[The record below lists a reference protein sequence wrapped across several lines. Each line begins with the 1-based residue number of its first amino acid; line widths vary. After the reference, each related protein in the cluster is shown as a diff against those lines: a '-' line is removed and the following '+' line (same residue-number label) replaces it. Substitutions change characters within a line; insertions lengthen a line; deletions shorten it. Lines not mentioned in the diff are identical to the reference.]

1 LLEKAVSNIMS
12 ALQLRIDTTAQT
24 EGIRS
29 KMPNDETA
37 TRLIATFIA
46 KLKATIP
53 TSFDP
58 AQDKRI

>member
-46 KLKATIP
+46 KLKSDDTNVFR
-53 TSFDP
+53 SSSG
-58 AQDKRI
+58 